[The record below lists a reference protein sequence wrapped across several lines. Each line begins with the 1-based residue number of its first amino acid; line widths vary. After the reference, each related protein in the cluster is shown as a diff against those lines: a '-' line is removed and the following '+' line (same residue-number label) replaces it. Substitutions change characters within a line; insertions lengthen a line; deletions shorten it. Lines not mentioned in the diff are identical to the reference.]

1 MHDPDTATPIDRRA
15 IGERH
20 RLRLAVLLG
29 AVTAF
34 APFATD
40 MYLGALGEIATDFAT
55 DAGAAQL
62 TVSTFFIGMA
72 AGQLF
77 YGPAIDRWGRKT
89 PLLVGTLLFA
99 LASAALTIAP
109 DIRSFIV
116 LRFIEA
122 MGGCAG
128 MIIARAIIRDVYDLG
143 EASAMLS
150 QMMLVQGLGPVL
162 APIIGA
168 QIIAYTSWHWI
179 FVVLAVSGAFW
190 FAVVWWGLPET
201 LPPEVRRATRLR
213 DLLGAFGGLSKRP
226 DFVLPSAV
234 AAASMASIFAFIGG
248 SAFVFMEH
256 FGLSREAYSLV
267 FGANAVC
274 MIAASQINRILV
286 RRVTPGRMVLAATIF
301 ATVADLVSLVIAPFA
316 PWTVFVVPL
325 FLALGTA
332 PIIGANAQAI
342 AMSRSG
348 DHAGTA
354 SSLIGIV
361 QYSVAGAVI
370 ALVGALHDGTALPM
384 AGTIAAGYVIT
395 ISLVGLAHARGRL

>member
-1 MHDPDTATPIDRRA
+1 MPVSPPAPVDPRS

-34 APFATD
+34 APFAID
-40 MYLGALGEIATDFAT
+40 MYLGALGDIATDFAT
-55 DAGAAQL
+55 DAGNAQL
-62 TVSTFFIGMA
+62 TISTFFAGMA
-72 AGQLF
+72 AGQFF

-99 LASAALTIAP
+99 VASALLTIAP
-109 DIRSFIV
+109 DIHTFIA
-116 LRFIEA
+116 LRFVEA

-128 MIIARAIIRDVYDLG
+128 MIIARAVIRDLYDIG
-143 EASAMLS
+143 AASAMLS

-168 QIIAYTSWHWI
+168 QIIAHTSWHWV
-179 FVVLAVSGAFW
+179 FVLLAASGAFW
-190 FAVVWWGLPET
+190 FAMVWWGLPET
-201 LPPEVRRATRLR
+201 LPPEARRATPVR
-213 DLLGAFGGLSKRP
+213 DLLAVFAGLLKRP
-226 DFVLPSAV
+226 DFVLPAAV
-234 AAASMASIFAFIGG
+234 AAASMGSIFAFIGG

-256 FGLSREAYSLV
+256 FGFGREAYSLV

-274 MIAASQINRILV
+274 MIVAAQLNRFLV
-286 RRVTPGRMVLAATIF
+286 RRVAPARVVLGASGFAA
-301 ATVADLVSLVIAPFA
+301 VAGAVSLGVAPIAPW
-316 PWTVFVVPL
+316 PLFVVPL

-332 PIIGANAQAI
+332 PIIGANAQVI

-348 DHAGTA
+348 AFAGTA
-354 SSLIGIV
+354 SSLIGII

-370 ALVGALHDGTALPM
+370 AVVGALHDGTAVPM
-384 AGTIAAGYVIT
+384 AAMIVASYLVALALAGW
-395 ISLVGLAHARGRL
+395 AQARGRL

>member
-1 MHDPDTATPIDRRA
+1 MIEDPTRPPIGRRA
-15 IGERH
+15 IGADH
-20 RLRLAVLLG
+20 RLRLVLLLG

-34 APFATD
+34 APFAID
-40 MYLGALGEIATDFAT
+40 MYLGSLGDIAADFAT
-55 DAGAAQL
+55 DAGNAQI
-62 TVSTFFIGMA
+62 TVSTFFAGMA
-72 AGQLF
+72 VGQLF
-77 YGPAIDRWGRKT
+77 YGPAIDRWGRKK
-89 PLLVGTLLFA
+89 PLMVGTGLFA
-99 LASAALTIAP
+99 VTSALLAIAP
-109 DIRSFIV
+109 DIQTFIA
-116 LRFIEA
+116 LRFLEA
-122 MGGCAG
+122 IGGCAG
-128 MIIARAIIRDVYDLG
+128 MIIARAIIRDVFDLG

-168 QIIAYTSWHWI
+168 QIVAWVSWRWI

-190 FAVVWWGLPET
+190 FAMVGWGLPET
-201 LPPEVRRATRLR
+201 LPPEARRSARVR
-213 DLLGAFGGLSKRP
+213 DLLGAFAGLLRRP

-234 AAASMASIFAFIGG
+234 AAASMGAIFAFIGG

-256 FGLSREAYSLV
+256 FGLGRNAYSLV

-274 MIAASQINRILV
+274 MIVASQINRVLV
-286 RRVTPGRMVLAATIF
+286 RRVAPGRIVLAAVAF
-301 ATVADLVSLVIAPFA
+301 ASVSALGLLVAAPLA
-316 PWTVFVVPL
+316 SWTVFVVPL

-348 DHAGTA
+348 EYAGTA

-370 ALVGALHDGTALPM
+370 ALVGALHDGTAIPM
-384 AGTIAAGYVIT
+384 AATIAASYLV
-395 ISLVGLAHARGRL
+395 SLALAGWAHARGRL